1 MKKSIY
7 LLLFSVICFAFIGC
21 NTTGDGKVD
30 LNTSG
35 LVDYQTDVPMLAYA
49 FCKIKPEAA
58 PALSKFCVAV
68 QLTQDKEAILKLI
81 EQKLTE
87 YSSVL
92 LEDEY
97 TRKWLIAK
105 AKNLIGVTI
114 DPKALTIINVD
125 EAIGESKMREII
137 LLVCE
142 GVRAYLHSTSAAG
155 G

>member
-1 MKKSIY
+1 MKKSICSLS
-7 LLLFSVICFAFIGC
+7 LLVLCFVFVGC
-21 NTTGDGKVD
+21 NTTSDGKVD

-58 PALSKFCVAV
+58 GALSKFCVAV
-68 QLTQDKEAILKLI
+68 QLTQDKDAILKLI
-81 EQKLTE
+81 EEKLAE
-87 YSSVL
+87 HSSAL

-97 TRKWLIAK
+97 TRKWLLAK

-125 EAIGESKMREII
+125 EAIGESKMKEII

-142 GVRAYLHSTSAAG
+142 GVRAYQESI
-155 G
+155 